1 MNKNSELLLT
11 EEQIFENNQVKC
23 LLMIAHP
30 CMTPQLLSLAL
41 TFSLSL
47 LDKNVSS

>member
-11 EEQIFENNQVKC
+11 EEQIFGNSQVKC
-23 LLMIAHP
+23 NP
-30 CMTPQLLSLAL
+30 CLTLQLLSLAL

-47 LDKNVSS
+47 LHKNVSS